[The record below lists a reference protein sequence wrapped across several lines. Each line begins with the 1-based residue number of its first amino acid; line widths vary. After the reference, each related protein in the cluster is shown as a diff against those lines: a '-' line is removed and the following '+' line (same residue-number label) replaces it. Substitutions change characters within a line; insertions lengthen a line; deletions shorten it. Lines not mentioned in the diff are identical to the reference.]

1 MTYEQTLN
9 DRIKAGIEKLVSP
22 TGWTV
27 QDKYDYHMA
36 VASKSD
42 LMRAGIREKRQ
53 AISNLLSRRTLG

>member
-1 MTYEQTLN
+1 MTNEQTLN
-9 DRIKAGIEKLVSP
+9 DQIEAGIVKLVSP
-22 TGWTV
+22 TGWTM

-53 AISNLLSRRTLG
+53 AIKNHLARRTLG